1 MTVATAVARL
11 QTIAGAV
18 SGVNVAATLPPES
31 LAQFP
36 VAISYVSDCLLGA
49 RYTGAHAHS
58 QWVLTT
64 EIHVSRKDLPRDYD
78 LLDDIGPAFAVAVI
92 AEPDLTGTVSAVIE
106 THGTLGPGQ
115 WAGLDT
121 LCWTFKTTVD
131 IRNS

>member
-1 MTVATAVARL
+1 MTVPAAVSRL
-11 QTIAGAV
+11 QTIAASV
-18 SGVNVAATLPPES
+18 SGVNVAASLPPES

-36 VAISYVSDCLLGA
+36 VAISYVSDCALAA
-49 RYTGAHAHS
+49 RYSGAHAHS

-78 LLDDIGPAFAVAVI
+78 LLDDIGPAFAVAVVS
-92 AEPDLTGTVSAVIE
+92 EPDLSGTVSALIE
-106 THGTLGPGQ
+106 CRGTLGPGQ

-131 IRNS
+131 IRNT

>member
-64 EIHVSRKDLPRDYD
+64 EIHVSRKDLPRAYG
-78 LLDDIGPAFAVAVI
+78 LLADCGPAFAVAVI
-92 AEPDLTGTVSAVIE
+92 AEPGPTGTASAVIE
-106 THGTLGPGQ
+106 TRGTRGPGK
-115 WAGLDT
+115 WADLDT

>member
-106 THGTLGPGQ
+106 TRGTLGPGQ